1 MADNPGMFLISS
13 RQESGNV
20 FKSKDGNI
28 ETITEIDETGSLDR
42 RVHIQSTGH
51 HLRLVGDDSGY
62 IASEPGQADNDIG
75 GIVFSYFQKFT
86 FIGDQPDDIPDV
98 IRFVGIFG
106 NKVSETFFYTVR
118 RIVGGQIGSILDI
131 VGRKIGKQHFHSP
144 QSVLVIVESKI
155 SDS

>member
-51 HLRLVGDDSGY
+51 HLRLV
-62 IASEPGQADNDIG
+62 GQADNDIG

-144 QSVLVIVESKI
+144 QSVLVIVENKI